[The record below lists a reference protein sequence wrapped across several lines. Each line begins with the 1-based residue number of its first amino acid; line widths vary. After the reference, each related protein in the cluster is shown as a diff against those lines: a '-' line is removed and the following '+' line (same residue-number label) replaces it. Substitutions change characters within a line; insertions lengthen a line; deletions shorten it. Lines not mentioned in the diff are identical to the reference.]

1 VPIPDSRRDFL
12 RFLAASP
19 LFARPGLAQD
29 PALASPAEAVNIMD
43 FEAAARRVLP
53 PAHWG
58 YMATGVDDDLTL
70 QANSGAFRRIGL
82 VPRRLVDVSRASLKT
97 EIFGEAWESP
107 LFLCPVGAQKAFHPE
122 GEAAVARAAR
132 AKSATQ
138 ILSTVTS
145 VAVEDVAKSLGR
157 APWFQIYI
165 PSEWDK
171 TERLVRRAEA
181 AGCPV
186 LVWTIDLF
194 GGRNT
199 ETLARSI
206 RRDTRVCGSCHP
218 AGGPALVVAGLPP
231 ARETPMLDGI
241 GSSINPAFA
250 DWSWVER
257 LRKLTRMKLVLKG
270 IDNAADARLAREHG
284 ADGILVSNHGGRAT
298 ETLRATIDCL
308 PEVVDAA
315 RQIPVF
321 IDGGFRR
328 GTDIYKALAYGARA
342 VGIGRP
348 YIWGLS
354 AFGQPGVERVIEI
367 LRAELLLAMRE
378 CGTPTVAGIT
388 RASLLPLPAR

>member
-1 VPIPDSRRDFL
+1 MPGNRNARREFL
-12 RFLAASP
+12 RFLAGSP
-19 LFARPGLAQD
+19 LFGAMASGQD
-29 PALASPAEAVNIMD
+29 QSLASAAEAINVMD
-43 FEAAARRVLP
+43 FEAVARRLLP

-58 YMATGVDDDLTL
+58 YLATGVDDDLTL
-70 QANSGAFRRIGL
+70 QANMAAFRHIGL
-82 VPRRLVDVSRASLKT
+82 VPRRLVDVSKANLKT
-97 EIFGEAWESP
+97 QIFGETWDSP

-122 GEAAVARAAR
+122 GEAAVARAV
-132 AKSATQ
+132 KLKGATQ

-145 VAVEDVAKSLGR
+145 VSVENVAKSLGR
-157 APWFQIYI
+157 APWMQLYI

-181 AGCPV
+181 TGCPV

-199 ETLARSI
+199 ETLARMM
-206 RRDTRVCGSCHP
+206 RRDTRQCNSCHP
-218 AGGPALVVAGLPP
+218 SGGPALVVAGLPP

-241 GSSINPAFA
+241 GSSINPPFA

-257 LRKLTRMKLVLKG
+257 LKKMTKMKLVLKG

-308 PEVVDAA
+308 PEVVSEAGSL
-315 RQIPVF
+315 PVF
-321 IDGGFRR
+321 VDGGFRR
-328 GTDIYKALAYGARA
+328 GTDIYKALALGAKA
-342 VGIGRP
+342 VGVGRP

-354 AFGQPGVERVIEI
+354 AFGQAGVERVIDI

-378 CGTPTVAGIT
+378 CGTPTVAEIGRGAV
-388 RASLLPLPAR
+388 RAI

>member
-1 VPIPDSRRDFL
+1 MPGNRNARREFL

-19 LFARPGLAQD
+19 LFGAIAPGQD
-29 PALASPAEAVNIMD
+29 QPLASAAEAINVMD
-43 FEAAARRVLP
+43 FEAVARRLLP

-58 YMATGVDDDLTL
+58 YLATGVDDDLTL
-70 QANSGAFRRIGL
+70 QANVAAFRHIGL
-82 VPRRLVDVSRASLKT
+82 VPRRLVDVSKANLKT
-97 EIFGEAWESP
+97 RIFGETWDSP

-122 GEAAVARAAR
+122 GEAAVARAV
-132 AKSATQ
+132 KSKNATQ

-145 VAVEDVAKSLGR
+145 VSVENVAKSLGR
-157 APWFQIYI
+157 APWMQLYI

-199 ETLARSI
+199 ETLARMM
-206 RRDTRVCGSCHP
+206 RRDTRQCNSCHP
-218 AGGPALVVAGLPP
+218 SGGPALVVAGLPP

-241 GSSINPAFA
+241 GSSINPPFA
-250 DWSWVER
+250 DWTWVER
-257 LRKLTRMKLVLKG
+257 LKKMTRMKLVLKG

-308 PEVVDAA
+308 PEVVSEAGS
-315 RQIPVF
+315 IPVF
-321 IDGGFRR
+321 VDGGFRR
-328 GTDIYKALAYGARA
+328 GTDIYKALALGAKA
-342 VGIGRP
+342 VGVGRP

-354 AFGQPGVERVIEI
+354 AFGQTGVERVIDI

-378 CGTPTVAGIT
+378 CGTPTVAEIG
-388 RASLLPLPAR
+388 RGAVKFL

>member
-1 VPIPDSRRDFL
+1 MPGNRNARREFL

-19 LFARPGLAQD
+19 LFGAIAPGQD
-29 PALASPAEAVNIMD
+29 QPLASAAEAINVMD
-43 FEAAARRVLP
+43 FEAVARRLLP

-58 YMATGVDDDLTL
+58 YLATGVDDDLTL
-70 QANSGAFRRIGL
+70 QANVAAFRHIGL
-82 VPRRLVDVSRASLKT
+82 VPRRLVDVSKANLKT
-97 EIFGEAWESP
+97 RIFGETWDSP

-122 GEAAVARAAR
+122 GEAAVARAV
-132 AKSATQ
+132 KSKNATQ

-145 VAVEDVAKSLGR
+145 VSVENVAKSLGR
-157 APWFQIYI
+157 APWMQLYI

-199 ETLARSI
+199 ETLARMM
-206 RRDTRVCGSCHP
+206 RRDTRQCNSCHP
-218 AGGPALVVAGLPP
+218 SGGPALVVAGLPP

-241 GSSINPAFA
+241 GSSINPPFA
-250 DWSWVER
+250 DWTWVER
-257 LRKLTRMKLVLKG
+257 LKKMARMKLVLKG

-308 PEVVDAA
+308 PEVVSEAGS
-315 RQIPVF
+315 IPVF
-321 IDGGFRR
+321 VDGGFRR
-328 GTDIYKALAYGARA
+328 GTDIYKALALGAKA
-342 VGIGRP
+342 VGVGRP

-354 AFGQPGVERVIEI
+354 AFGQTGVERVIDI

-378 CGTPTVAGIT
+378 CGTPTVAEIG
-388 RASLLPLPAR
+388 RGAVKFL

>member
-1 VPIPDSRRDFL
+1 M
-12 RFLAASP
+12 AS
-19 LFARPGLAQD
+19 GQD
-29 PALASPAEAVNIMD
+29 QPLASATEAINVMD
-43 FEAAARRVLP
+43 FEAVARRLLP

-58 YMATGVDDDLTL
+58 YLATGVDDDLTL
-70 QANSGAFRRIGL
+70 QANVAAFRHIGL
-82 VPRRLVDVSRASLKT
+82 VPRRLVDVSKANLKT
-97 EIFGEAWESP
+97 QIFGETWDSP

-122 GEAAVARAAR
+122 GEAAVARAV
-132 AKSATQ
+132 KSKNATQ

-145 VAVEDVAKSLGR
+145 VSVENVAKSLGR
-157 APWFQIYI
+157 APWMQLYI

-199 ETLARSI
+199 ETLARMM
-206 RRDTRVCGSCHP
+206 RRDTRQCNSCHP
-218 AGGPALVVAGLPP
+218 SGGPALVVAGLPP

-241 GSSINPAFA
+241 GSSINPPFA

-257 LRKLTRMKLVLKG
+257 LKKMTKMKLVLKG

-308 PEVVDAA
+308 PEVVSEAGSL
-315 RQIPVF
+315 PVF
-321 IDGGFRR
+321 VDGGFRR
-328 GTDIYKALAYGARA
+328 GSDIYKALALGAKA
-342 VGIGRP
+342 VGVGRP

-354 AFGQPGVERVIEI
+354 AFGQTGVERVIEI

-378 CGTPTVAGIT
+378 CGTPTVAEIG
-388 RASLLPLPAR
+388 RGAVKFL

>member
-1 VPIPDSRRDFL
+1 MPGNRNARREFL
-12 RFLAASP
+12 RFLAGSP
-19 LFARPGLAQD
+19 LFGAMASGQD
-29 PALASPAEAVNIMD
+29 QSLASAAEAINVMD
-43 FEAAARRVLP
+43 FEAVARRLLP

-58 YMATGVDDDLTL
+58 YLATGVDDDLTL
-70 QANSGAFRRIGL
+70 QANVAAFRHIGL
-82 VPRRLVDVSRASLKT
+82 VPRRLVDVSKANLKT
-97 EIFGEAWESP
+97 RIFGETWDSP

-122 GEAAVARAAR
+122 GEAAVARAV
-132 AKSATQ
+132 KSKNATQ

-145 VAVEDVAKSLGR
+145 VSVENVAKSLGR
-157 APWFQIYI
+157 APWMQLYI

-199 ETLARSI
+199 ETLARMM
-206 RRDTRVCGSCHP
+206 RRDTRQCNSCHP
-218 AGGPALVVAGLPP
+218 SGGPALVVAGLPP

-241 GSSINPAFA
+241 GSSINPPFA
-250 DWSWVER
+250 DWTWVER
-257 LRKLTRMKLVLKG
+257 LKKMTRMKLVLKG

-308 PEVVDAA
+308 PEVVSEAGS
-315 RQIPVF
+315 IPVF
-321 IDGGFRR
+321 VDGGFRR
-328 GTDIYKALAYGARA
+328 GTDIYKALALGSKA
-342 VGIGRP
+342 VGVGRP

-354 AFGQPGVERVIEI
+354 AFGQTGVERVIDI

-378 CGTPTVAGIT
+378 CGTPTVAEIG
-388 RASLLPLPAR
+388 RGAVKFL

>member
-1 VPIPDSRRDFL
+1 
-12 RFLAASP
+12 
-19 LFARPGLAQD
+19 
-29 PALASPAEAVNIMD
+29 MD
-43 FEAAARRVLP
+43 FEAAARRILP

-70 QANSGAFRRIGL
+70 QANTSAFRHIGL
-82 VPRRLVDVSRASLKT
+82 VPRRLVDISKANLKT
-97 EIFGEAWESP
+97 EIFGESWESP
-107 LFLCPVGAQKAFHPE
+107 LFLCPVGAQKAFHAE
-122 GEAAVARAAR
+122 GEIAVARGAR
-132 AKSATQ
+132 TKNATQ
-138 ILSTVTS
+138 ILSTATS
-145 VAVEDVAKSLGR
+145 VSVENVAKALGR
-157 APWFQIYI
+157 APWMQLYI

-199 ETLARSI
+199 ETLARSM
-206 RRDTRVCGSCHP
+206 RKDTRDCNSCHP
-218 AGGPALVVAGLPP
+218 SGGPALVVAGLPP

-250 DWSWVER
+250 EWAWVDR
-257 LRKLTRMKLVLKG
+257 LKKMTNMKLVLKG
-270 IDNAADARLAREHG
+270 IDNAADARLTREHG

-315 RQIPVF
+315 HGLPVL
-321 IDGGFRR
+321 IDSGFRR
-328 GTDIYKALAYGARA
+328 GTDIYKALALGAKA

-354 AFGQPGVERVIEI
+354 AFGQAGVERVVDI

-378 CGTPTVAGIT
+378 CGTPTVGGINK
-388 RASLLPLPAR
+388 ASVMALPGWR